1 MRARVNAIYIYL
13 DLIQAN
19 DVRQKIWYIVGNPN
33 VCFMYIYSWT
43 KFIVPVRLLPRDGLM
58 PPNHIGGFFFCCSL
72 HLHNFHANRSHCLFA
87 HTNIHIV
94 YIYIIYIKSEYVQLC
109 EKKERKTHRFNFYAR
124 AHFDCCVLLLL
135 LPLFTCFFLFLPASA
150 SSSRAPKKIKSVTK
164 NCITHAKC
172 WQGKSAT
179 VKNDT
184 NTFISGIR
192 RKSEECEIKYIY
204 TLWLLNYS
212 KTIFIFIS
220 VYLYTI

>member
-1 MRARVNAIYIYL
+1 MNQVHSPDATPSARRANAPKSHWGLLLLLFATPSQLSCKSKSLPLCTYQHTYSIYIC
-13 DLIQAN
+13 I
-19 DVRQKIWYIVGNPN
+19 
-33 VCFMYIYSWT
+33 
-43 KFIVPVRLLPRDGLM
+43 
-58 PPNHIGGFFFCCSL
+58 
-72 HLHNFHANRSHCLFA
+72 
-87 HTNIHIV
+87 

-212 KTIFIFIS
+212 KTIYIYFCLSLHNLTTSTGFLFLES
-220 VYLYTI
+220 VRNS